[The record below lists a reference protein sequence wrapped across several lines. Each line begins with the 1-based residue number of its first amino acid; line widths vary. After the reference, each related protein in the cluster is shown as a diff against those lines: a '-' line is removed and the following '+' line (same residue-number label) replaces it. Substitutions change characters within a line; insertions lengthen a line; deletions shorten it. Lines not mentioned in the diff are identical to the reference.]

1 MVKHTHTHTHRV
13 RGLTRQRMLAHSP
26 ALRLRGKLLVER
38 QGEAKKSAIVPQLV
52 QRVRGVE
59 VEAARLA
66 AEAQQSPEEA
76 SPAGG
81 GGGEGGHRKVHSRVH
96 FKREGLRDRFRV
108 EKR

>member
-1 MVKHTHTHTHRV
+1 
-13 RGLTRQRMLAHSP
+13 MLAHSP

-81 GGGEGGHRKVHSRVH
+81 GEGGGGEGGHRKVHSRVH
-96 FKREGLRDRFRV
+96 FKREGLRARFRA